1 MAEMYNIKI
10 PTGAGDDYTI
20 IEYQRK
26 SPNRKKF
33 IPAGE
38 LINTDGYRVD
48 GKAVYN
54 SSYIVAEEWDENG
67 IVIRRVYGT
76 PPKGA
81 YIPARLLQQVYNENA
96 ANVTLAAQKYPGR
109 NFIKAIHGLLNS
121 RAAEVLG
128 AAYVPNGWTQS
139 AWKGEGL
146 VKTYCKPVL
155 PEGRVSIPL
164 KAEFYGENAEVF
176 LDDDDPAANVRCY
189 DTYVGSRS
197 HGRDTVT
204 VVRKS
209 DGLGFDLGLSY
220 WPKKYKQSYDN
231 FNKVIDNSRGD
242 DCCGRYRRFYSDEII
257 KILEA

>member
-1 MAEMYNIKI
+1 MAEMYRIT
-10 PTGAGDDYTI
+10 TGTGDYTI

-33 IPAGE
+33 IPIGE

-54 SSYIVAEEWDENG
+54 AKYIVAEEWDNDT
-67 IVIRRVYGT
+67 VIRRVYGN

-96 ANVTLAAQKYPGR
+96 ANVTLAAQKYPGKE
-109 NFIKAIHGLLNS
+109 FTKAIHKLLNK
-121 RAAEVLG
+121 RAAEVL
-128 AAYVPNGWTQS
+128 AKSYVPNGWRQS

-155 PEGRVSIPL
+155 PEGRASIPL
-164 KAEFYGENAEVF
+164 KIEFYGDNAEVF
-176 LDDDDPAANVRCY
+176 LNDDDPAANIRCY
-189 DTYVGSRS
+189 EDYVGSRS

-209 DGLGFDLGLSY
+209 DGCGFDLGLSY
-220 WPKKYKQSYDN
+220 WPKWCKKDYAAFEKI
-231 FNKVIDNSRGD
+231 IDAVGEGD
-242 DCCGRYRRFYSDEII
+242 DCCGRYKRLYSEEII

>member
-1 MAEMYNIKI
+1 MAEMYKI
-10 PTGAGDDYTI
+10 TTGTGDDYTI

-33 IPAGE
+33 IPVGE

-54 SSYIVAEEWDENG
+54 AKYIVAEEYEGNT
-67 IVIRRVYGT
+67 VIRRVYGT

-81 YIPARLLQQVYNENA
+81 YIPAKLLQQVYNENA
-96 ANVTLAAQKYPGR
+96 TNISMAAQKYPGKE
-109 NFIKAIHGLLNS
+109 FTKAIHGLLNS

-128 AAYVPNGWTQS
+128 AAYIPNGWTQS
-139 AWKGEGL
+139 GWKGEGL
-146 VKTYCKPVL
+146 VKTYCRPVL
-155 PEGRVSIPL
+155 PPERISAPIVI
-164 KAEFYGENAEVF
+164 EYYGDNAEVF

>member
-1 MAEMYNIKI
+1 MAEMYRIT
-10 PTGAGDDYTI
+10 TGTGDYTI

-54 SSYIVAEEWDENG
+54 AKYIVAEEWDENG
-67 IVIRRVYGT
+67 TVIRRVYGT

-96 ANVTLAAQKYPGR
+96 ANVTLAAQKYPGKE
-109 NFIKAIHGLLNS
+109 FTKAIHKLLNK
-121 RAAEVLG
+121 RAAEVL
-128 AAYVPNGWTQS
+128 AKSYVPNGWRQS
-139 AWKGEGL
+139 AWKGEEL

-155 PEGRVSIPL
+155 PEGRASISL
-164 KAEFYGENAEVF
+164 KIEFYGDNAEVF
-176 LDDDDPAANVRCY
+176 LNDDDPAANIRCHE
-189 DTYVGSRS
+189 DYVGSRS

-209 DGLGFDLGLSY
+209 DGCGFDLGLSY
-220 WPKKYKQSYDN
+220 WPKWCKKDYAAFEKI
-231 FNKVIDNSRGD
+231 IDAVGEGD
-242 DCCGRYRRFYSDEII
+242 DCCGRYKRLYSEEII

>member
-10 PTGAGDDYTI
+10 PTGDNYTI
-20 IEYQRK
+20 IEYQRS
-26 SPNRKKF
+26 SPNCKKF

-54 SSYIVAEEWDENG
+54 AKYIVAEEWDENNT
-67 IVIRRVYGT
+67 VVRRVYGT

-81 YIPARLLQQVYNENA
+81 YIPARFLQSVYDENA
-96 ANVTLAAQKYPGR
+96 DNIALASRKYPGKE
-109 NFIKAIHGLLNS
+109 FTKAIHGLLNS

-139 AWKGEGL
+139 NWKGEGL
-146 VKTYCKPVL
+146 VKTYCRPVL
-155 PEGRVSIPL
+155 PPERVSIPIVI
-164 KAEFYGENAEVF
+164 EYYGDNAEVF

>member
-1 MAEMYNIKI
+1 MAEMYRIT
-10 PTGAGDDYTI
+10 TGTGDYTI

-54 SSYIVAEEWDENG
+54 AKYIVAEEWDENNT
-67 IVIRRVYGT
+67 VVRRVYGT

-81 YIPARLLQQVYNENA
+81 YIPARFLQSVYDENA
-96 ANVTLAAQKYPGR
+96 DNIALASRKYPGKE
-109 NFIKAIHGLLNS
+109 FTKAIHKLLNK

-128 AAYVPNGWTQS
+128 YSYLPNGWTQS

-146 VKTYCKPVL
+146 VKTYCRPVL
-155 PEGRVSIPL
+155 PSGRLSIPL
-164 KAEFYGENAEVF
+164 KVEYYGDNAEIF
-176 LDDDDPAANVRCY
+176 IDDDDPAADIRCY
-189 DTYVGSRS
+189 ENYVGSRS
-197 HGRDTVT
+197 HGRDTVV

-220 WPKKYKQSYDN
+220 LPRKHKQGYDN
-231 FNKVIDNSRGD
+231 FSKILNHSRGS
-242 DCCGRYRRFYSDEII
+242 DCCGRYRTFYSDEIT
-257 KILEA
+257 KILELEG